1 MIITLN
7 QSEIET
13 ALTKH
18 INDMMNLKEGVQIR
32 YDFKATRGEEGITVT
47 LDLSNGHDTQVAAAP
62 VTQAPRRTAPVR
74 TTSAEQT
81 KGADAPFDP
90 DNSQQAQ
97 GQQTSEGES
106 SESTAGAAAE
116 QQNAEN
122 ASAEAAPAPKKPS
135 LFGNLGA
142 AKAAQ

>member
-18 INDMMNLKEGVQIR
+18 INDLMNLKEGVQIR

-47 LDLSNGHDTQVAAAP
+47 LDLSNGEDAQAATQTTAAP
-62 VTQAPRRTAPVR
+62 TKRAVPVR
-74 TTSAEQT
+74 QPVEQA
-81 KGADAPFDP
+81 KEEAPFTP
-90 DNSQQAQ
+90 DNQQAA
-97 GQQTSEGES
+97 SAGES

-116 QQNAEN
+116 TQSAET
-122 ASAEAAPAPKKPS
+122 ASAEAPAKKPS

-142 AKAAQ
+142 AKQQAQ

>member
-18 INDMMNLKEGVQIR
+18 INDLMNLKEGVHIK
-32 YDFKATRGEEGITVT
+32 YDFKATRGDEGITVT
-47 LDLSNGHDTQVAAAP
+47 LDLSNGQDTSTAQTAP
-62 VTQAPRRTAPVR
+62 AKPQRTAPAR
-74 TTSAEQT
+74 TQQVEQA
-81 KGADAPFDP
+81 KEEAPFTP
-90 DNSQQAQ
+90 DNQQAAS
-97 GQQTSEGES
+97 GGES

-116 QQNAEN
+116 TQNAET
-122 ASAEAAPAPKKPS
+122 ASAEAPAKKPS

-142 AKAAQ
+142 AKQAQ